1 MKKIKLNNKG
11 FGKKETMFCLLI
23 IIAGVAIVATKFLN
37 NADSNHFQSFIRL
50 SKEFADA
57 AGVTRDGETIAAFE
71 SRVFLYDV
79 MSYNYMDWIKS
90 PFDESDYCDVYE
102 SQIEMEKES
111 VYITFRCSE
120 YLIYKQISTNEDF
133 KIYKVSDWTEEPISG
148 SNVQKTKFYN
158 YKVNGV
164 EQLPGYVQEKEFIVK
179 YNEAASA
186 NIYFVTN
193 LKAEHEL
200 VEKTYYRTMERV
212 NF

>member
-23 IIAGVAIVATKFLN
+23 IIAGVAIVATNFLK

-79 MSYNYMDWIKS
+79 MSYNYMDWIES

-120 YLIYKQISTNEDF
+120 YLIYKQITTNEDF

-164 EQLPGYVQEKEFIVK
+164 EQLPEYLQEKEFIVK

-186 NIYFVTN
+186 NIYFITN
-193 LKAEHEL
+193 LKAGHEL